1 MRTIAIMTRLLLPTA
16 VLTLLVFAEAPG
28 AIKLRHYENRIRRA
42 VEQIERIKADPS
54 EYGEQ
59 GIETIVALIP
69 DSESVEIEGQAKP
82 FTADNAW
89 LHSMLAGYEAEVDP
103 QRRVAKL
110 NEIGG
115 RLSALGDH
123 LLRIEEASTAKS
135 DSADPRA
142 KIREILDRPDYRPR
156 TETRL
161 GGFLRRTWQTIS
173 DFLGELFKA
182 FGRLL
187 ARLLSAS
194 ADGSWFS
201 SVLII
206 AALAAAFIG
215 VVRMAMR
222 MKPLKR
228 RPKKRTVLGEEMEEG
243 ADPHDLADAA
253 MAAARSGDFRTAMR
267 KLYLSLLYDL
277 AGRRLIELEDNA
289 TNHEYL
295 SRVSRFASLAPAMRY
310 LTDRFDYFWYGMFPS
325 TEEDFSAY
333 LARYNEVLER
343 ARSLGE
349 RAA

>member
-1 MRTIAIMTRLLLPTA
+1 MPIIASMTRQLLPTW
-16 VLTLLVFAEAPG
+16 LLILLIFADASG
-28 AIKLRHYENRIRRA
+28 AIKLRYYENRIRRA
-42 VEQIERIKADPS
+42 VEQIERIKTDPS
-54 EYGEQ
+54 EYGKQ
-59 GIETIVALIP
+59 GIETIIALVP
-69 DSESVEIEGQAKP
+69 KSEAVEIEGQAKP
-82 FTADNAW
+82 FPVDNAW
-89 LHSMLAGYEAEVDP
+89 LYSMLDEYEAEGDG

-123 LLRIEEASTAKS
+123 LLRIEEASTARVE
-135 DSADPRA
+135 SADPRA
-142 KIREILDRPDYRPR
+142 KVMEILNRPDYKAR

-161 GGFLRRTWQTIS
+161 GSFLRRTWQAIS
-173 DFLGELFKA
+173 DFLGELYKA

-187 ARLLSAS
+187 ARLFGTS

-201 SVLII
+201 LILMI

-215 VVRMAMR
+215 VIRLAAR

-243 ADPHDLADAA
+243 ANPRDLAEAA

-277 AGRRLIELEDNA
+277 ADRHLIELEENA

-295 SRVSRFASLAPAMRY
+295 SRVSRFPSLAPAMKY
-310 LTDRFDYFWYGMFPS
+310 LTDRFDYFWYGMLPS
-325 TEEDFSAY
+325 TEEDFSSY
-333 LARYNEVLER
+333 LARYHEALER
-343 ARSLGE
+343 AQGLGE
-349 RAA
+349 SSA